1 MCCGG
6 GGSEE
11 GARLKIPWGGAA
23 HFSYATVWLQGLD
36 STLSQHSANRTS
48 LTVVRIIRLMDSPYC
63 QLNLKRRVVVS
74 CDINRT
80 VAVVSTNANVNQA
93 DSLFK

>member
-1 MCCGG
+1 MCWRG

-23 HFSYATVWLQGLD
+23 HFSYATVWQQGLD
-36 STLSQHSANRTS
+36 STLSQYSAGSTS

-63 QLNLKRRVVVS
+63 QLNLKRRVAVS
-74 CDINRT
+74 CDIKQT
-80 VAVVSTNANVNQA
+80 IAVVSTNANVNQA